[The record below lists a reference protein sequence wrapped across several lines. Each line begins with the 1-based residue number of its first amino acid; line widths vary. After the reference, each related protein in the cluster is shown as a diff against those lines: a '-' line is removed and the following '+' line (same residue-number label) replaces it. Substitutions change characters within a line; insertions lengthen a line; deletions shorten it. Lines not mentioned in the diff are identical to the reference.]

1 MDKKIHDLLNK
12 GVEEVIVSKDLEKK
26 LLSGKKL
33 RIKHGVDPT
42 SKDLTI
48 GHAVSYHKLKEFQ
61 EAGHKIVFLIG
72 DYTARFGDP
81 TDKEKSRT
89 MREAKDVKKMSEHY
103 IKQVGKILDLKKTEI
118 RYNSEWY
125 DKMRSE
131 EMLHLMSRCTI
142 ARLLERDMFAK
153 RMKEGKEIYL
163 HEIVYPVLQ
172 GYDSVMLK
180 SDMTIIGTDQKFN
193 ELMGRKMQEDFGQ
206 KPQDVMSVPLL
217 VGTDGKIKMS
227 QSLGNYIGI
236 TENAKDQ
243 FGKVMSIPDDVI
255 IHYAELAARMNAEE
269 IQEIKKMMN
278 KNPRDAK
285 IVVAKKIV
293 DLYHPGESGQA
304 EAEFNR
310 IFKDKEIPDDIKT
323 IDGKKYHGKNL
334 VDVMLDAGLVKSKG
348 EARRLIAQGGVKID
362 KAKIEEIN
370 EKLFIHDGLVL
381 QYGKRN
387 FVRFKLK

>member
-1 MDKKIHDLLNK
+1 MDKKITDLLTK
-12 GVEEVIVSKDLEKK
+12 GVEEVVVLDDLKKK

-81 TDKEKSRT
+81 TDKEKSRV
-89 MREAKDVKKMSEHY
+89 MRDAKEVKKMSEYY

-125 DKMRSE
+125 DKMSAE
-131 EMLHLMSRCTI
+131 ELLHIMSHSTV

-153 RMKEGKEIYL
+153 RIKEGKEIQL
-163 HEIVYPVLQ
+163 HEIVYPILQ

-180 SDMTIIGTDQKFN
+180 SDATIIGTDQKFN
-193 ELMGRKMQEDFGQ
+193 ELMGRKMQEVYGQ

-236 TENAKDQ
+236 AEEANSQ
-243 FGKVMSIPDDVI
+243 FGKAMSIPDDVI
-255 IHYAELAARMNAEE
+255 LHYAELAARMDEG
-269 IQEIKKMMN
+269 EIKKIKTMIE

-285 IVVAKKIV
+285 ALVAKIIV
-293 DLYHPGESGQA
+293 ELYHPGEGGNA

-310 IFKDKEIPDDIKT
+310 IFKDKQNPDDMKV
-323 IDGKKYHGKNL
+323 IDGKPYNNISIVEFLHK
-334 VDVMLDAGLVKSKG
+334 AGYMPSKS
-348 EARRLIAQGGVKID
+348 EARRLITQGGFKID
-362 KAKIEEIN
+362 KVKIEDPNEI
-370 EKLFIHDGLVL
+370 LYIHDGMVV
-381 QYGKRN
+381 QFGKRN
-387 FVRFKLK
+387 FVKFKLK